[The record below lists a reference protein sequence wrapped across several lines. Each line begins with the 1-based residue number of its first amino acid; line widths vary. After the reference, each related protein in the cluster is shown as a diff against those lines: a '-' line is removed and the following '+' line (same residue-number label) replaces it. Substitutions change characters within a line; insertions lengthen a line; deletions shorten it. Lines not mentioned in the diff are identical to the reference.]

1 MTFSLGMMDIKDS
14 GLGHRYA
21 FQPLKPISIKTY
33 TKQFH
38 STGSNFR
45 CLVAFIEAIAY
56 CVLHH
61 REDLQGE
68 VYVGL
73 VLGPNQIGLLH

>member
-1 MTFSLGMMDIKDS
+1 MTFSLGMIDIKDN

-21 FQPLKPISIKTY
+21 IEPLKLISIKTN

-38 STGSNFR
+38 STSSNLR
-45 CLVAFIEAIAY
+45 CLTAFIGAIFY
-56 CVLHH
+56 YVLHH

-68 VYVGL
+68 MYVGL
-73 VLGPNQIGLLH
+73 VPRPNQIGLLH